1 MYVFVCM
8 LSCEC
13 VLCVVL
19 YVWGE
24 WTVENVS
31 RFKMRRTWQIKSD
44 TTLKNITGN
53 MTCVAFCQLESLFWF
68 VWTFCYCFNFII
80 NIIVYV
86 WQWASCQPQCPP
98 SQFHCPLCN
107 HMGALQH
114 FSTLFESTQPGMHC
128 EEQHKVEATLPESPL
143 DVCLWWIFI
152 SAFYSGPCDRR
163 INVVL
168 VCLRSIFTSST
179 TFWLME
185 AGKNGSFSWVLA
197 VL

>member
-1 MYVFVCM
+1 
-8 LSCEC
+8 
-13 VLCVVL
+13 
-19 YVWGE
+19 
-24 WTVENVS
+24 
-31 RFKMRRTWQIKSD
+31 
-44 TTLKNITGN
+44 

-80 NIIVYV
+80 NIVYV

-114 FSTLFESTQPGMHC
+114 FSTLFELTEPGMHC

-152 SAFYSGPCDRR
+152 SAFYSGTCDHR

-179 TFWLME
+179 TLWLFK
-185 AGKNGSFSWVLA
+185 AGKNGTFSCSLTKRYKRNRGETLRLNKKIPIVKPHFSVAQFGNGTNSQEKHL
-197 VL
+197 